1 MHKFSIINYL
11 ADLIKARSYLEIGV
25 RQASHNFD
33 KINIQHKVGVDP
45 GLEGYNEA
53 TYQLT
58 SDDFFASNYEFFDI
72 IFIDGLHEHYQV
84 LRDIINSLSI
94 LNPKGFIVCH
104 DINPI
109 LKVRQLKLN
118 DPIRQEYVRAEKA
131 KNNPEYGLWN
141 GDCWKAWVELRV
153 LREDLKMHVVDT
165 DFGCGIISRGSQKLL
180 NTGNLDITYENL
192 DNNRVEWLNLISTT
206 KFKNLYSA

>member
-1 MHKFSIINYL
+1 MKRFSMINYL

-25 RQASHNFD
+25 RRVSDNFN

-72 IFIDGLHEHYQV
+72 IFIDGLHEQEQV

-104 DINPI
+104 DMNPLSEASQMVPRI
-109 LKVRQLKLN
+109 QK
-118 DPIRQEYVRAEKA
+118 Y
-131 KNNPEYGLWN
+131 WH
-141 GDCWKAWVELRV
+141 GDCWKAWVKLRQTNPNISMNV
-153 LREDLKMHVVDT
+153 IPDDCGL
-165 DFGCGIISRGSQKLL
+165 GIIQHGSQELL
-180 NTGNLDITYENL
+180 DIKGLEITYENFEKH
-192 DNNRVEWLNLISTT
+192 REEWLNLISL
-206 KFKNLYSA
+206 KEFLNNIN